1 MTYQE
6 QIDNLKAETM
16 EEIILFMIQV
26 FKENANKSLTPD
38 EVIKYYNYNK
48 QLPTGVQASETQLKS
63 AINMLFKNGTIKQE
77 NKSTGTYSKTVKYIY
92 QVETPNEQL
101 TLL

>member
-6 QIDNLKAETM
+6 QINNLKTETM

-38 EVIKYYNYNK
+38 EVIKYYK
-48 QLPTGVQASETQLKS
+48 HHKLTSGSTGSETQLKS
-63 AINMLFKNGTIKQE
+63 AINTLYKNGTIKQE
-77 NKSTGTYSKTVKYIY
+77 NKSTGTYSKVVKYIY
-92 QVETPNEQL
+92 VVETPNEQL

>member
-6 QIDNLKAETM
+6 QINNLKTETM

-38 EVIKYYNYNK
+38 EVIKYYKHHK
-48 QLPTGVQASETQLKS
+48 QLPVGVQEAKRSLKVQL
-63 AINMLFKNGTIKQE
+63 IRYT
-77 NKSTGTYSKTVKYIY
+77 KTAQLSRKTKVQARIVK
-92 QVETPNEQL
+92 
-101 TLL
+101 